1 MLAAVLRDAWRQYR
15 RRPLAALI
23 TVVVGGLPVFL
34 EPGDP
39 LVAVPL
45 AVALLAAGLLVELFL
60 VAWLAGGLD
69 PPPTSV
75 AAALATTRRAIGPG
89 VRAGLLRAAYLLL
102 ALIVGLLLFGSRESG
117 PLPESEQTKLAV
129 GLWPLFAIAF
139 AFLAVLMQRVVLGG
153 ERRVRQAA
161 AVSHRGGPA
170 HFPLCLLIGLLQ
182 ACGLVLASL
191 SLEFWMVAGLT
202 ILLALADPYLTGIC
216 NTLSLPTRADQEPV
230 DAGDGSL
237 RPPRRGGRCPAGSWA
252 PPGRAGSGRP
262 SGGRGCGPRRR
273 RTGPWRPGRPGT
285 RRCGPGC
292 RCWGCGRR

>member
-60 VAWLAGGLD
+60 VAWLAGALD
-69 PPPTSV
+69 PAPSST
-75 AAALATTRRAIGPG
+75 ATALATTRRAIGPG

-102 ALIVGLLLFGSRESG
+102 ALMVGLLLFGSRESG

-161 AVSHRGGPA
+161 AVSHRVA
-170 HFPLCLLIGLLQ
+170 SSHFPLCLLIGLLQ

-191 SLEFWMVAGLT
+191 SLEFWMLAGLT
-202 ILLALADPYLTGIC
+202 MLLALADPYLIGMC
-216 NTLSLPTRADQEPV
+216 NALYLRTRADQEPV

-237 RPPRRGGRCPAGSWA
+237 RPPHR
-252 PPGRAGSGRP
+252 
-262 SGGRGCGPRRR
+262 
-273 RTGPWRPGRPGT
+273 
-285 RRCGPGC
+285 
-292 RCWGCGRR
+292 

>member
-1 MLAAVLRDAWRQYR
+1 MLTAVLRDAWRQYR
-15 RRPLAALI
+15 RRPLAAVI

-34 EPGDP
+34 EPDDP

-60 VAWLAGGLD
+60 VAWLAGVLD
-69 PPPTSV
+69 PAPSSA

-102 ALIVGLLLFGSRESG
+102 ALMVGLLLFGSRESG

-161 AVSHRGGPA
+161 AVSHRVASA

-191 SLEFWMVAGLT
+191 SLEFWMLAGLT
-202 ILLALADPYLTGIC
+202 MLLALADPYLIGMC
-216 NTLSLPTRADQEPV
+216 NALYLRTRADQEPV

-237 RPPRRGGRCPAGSWA
+237 RPPRR
-252 PPGRAGSGRP
+252 
-262 SGGRGCGPRRR
+262 
-273 RTGPWRPGRPGT
+273 
-285 RRCGPGC
+285 
-292 RCWGCGRR
+292 

>member
-60 VAWLAGGLD
+60 VAWLAGVLD
-69 PPPTSV
+69 PAPTSMS
-75 AAALATTRRAIGPG
+75 AALATTRRAIGPG

-102 ALIVGLLLFGSRESG
+102 ALTVGLLLFGSRESG
-117 PLPESEQTKLAV
+117 PLPVSEQTKLAV

-161 AVSHRGGPA
+161 AVSHRVASA

-191 SLEFWMVAGLT
+191 SLEFWMLAGLT
-202 ILLALADPYLTGIC
+202 ILLALADPYLIGMC
-216 NTLSLPTRADQEPV
+216 NALYLRTRADQEPV

-237 RPPRRGGRCPAGSWA
+237 RPPRR
-252 PPGRAGSGRP
+252 
-262 SGGRGCGPRRR
+262 
-273 RTGPWRPGRPGT
+273 
-285 RRCGPGC
+285 
-292 RCWGCGRR
+292 

>member
-60 VAWLAGGLD
+60 VAWLAGVLD
-69 PPPTSV
+69 PAPTSM

-102 ALIVGLLLFGSRESG
+102 ALTVGLLLFGSRESG

-161 AVSHRGGPA
+161 AVSHRVASA

-191 SLEFWMVAGLT
+191 SLEFWMLAGLT
-202 ILLALADPYLTGIC
+202 ILLALADPYLIGMC
-216 NTLSLPTRADQEPV
+216 NALYLRTRADQEPV

-237 RPPRRGGRCPAGSWA
+237 RPPRR
-252 PPGRAGSGRP
+252 
-262 SGGRGCGPRRR
+262 
-273 RTGPWRPGRPGT
+273 
-285 RRCGPGC
+285 
-292 RCWGCGRR
+292 

>member
-1 MLAAVLRDAWRQYR
+1 MLAAVLHDAWRQYR

-60 VAWLAGGLD
+60 VAWLAGVLD
-69 PPPTSV
+69 PVPSSV
-75 AAALATTRRAIGPG
+75 ATALATTRRAIAPG

-102 ALIVGLLLFGSRESG
+102 ALMVGLLLFGSRESG
-117 PLPESEQTKLAV
+117 PLPQSEQTKLAV

-161 AVSHRGGPA
+161 AVSHRVASA

-191 SLEFWMVAGLT
+191 SLDFWMLAGLT
-202 ILLALADPYLTGIC
+202 TLLALADPYLIGMC
-216 NTLSLPTRADQEPV
+216 NALYLRTRADQEPV

-237 RPPRRGGRCPAGSWA
+237 RPPRR
-252 PPGRAGSGRP
+252 
-262 SGGRGCGPRRR
+262 
-273 RTGPWRPGRPGT
+273 
-285 RRCGPGC
+285 
-292 RCWGCGRR
+292 

>member
-1 MLAAVLRDAWRQYR
+1 MLVAVLRDAWRQYR

-60 VAWLAGGLD
+60 VAWLAGVLD
-69 PPPTSV
+69 PAPSS
-75 AAALATTRRAIGPG
+75 AATALATTRRAIGPG

-102 ALIVGLLLFGSRESG
+102 ALTVGLLLFGSRESG
-117 PLPESEQTKLAV
+117 PLPESEQAKLAV

-161 AVSHRGGPA
+161 AVSHRVASA

-191 SLEFWMVAGLT
+191 SLEFWMLAGLT
-202 ILLALADPYLTGIC
+202 MLLALADPYLIGMC
-216 NTLSLPTRADQEPV
+216 NALYLRTRADQEPV

-237 RPPRRGGRCPAGSWA
+237 RPPRR
-252 PPGRAGSGRP
+252 
-262 SGGRGCGPRRR
+262 
-273 RTGPWRPGRPGT
+273 
-285 RRCGPGC
+285 
-292 RCWGCGRR
+292 

>member
-60 VAWLAGGLD
+60 VAWLAGALD
-69 PPPTSV
+69 PAPTSM

-102 ALIVGLLLFGSRESG
+102 ALTVGLLLFGSRESG

-161 AVSHRGGPA
+161 AVSHRVASA

-191 SLEFWMVAGLT
+191 SLEFWMLAGLT
-202 ILLALADPYLTGIC
+202 ILLALADPYLIGMC
-216 NTLSLPTRADQEPV
+216 NALYLRTRADQEPV

-237 RPPRRGGRCPAGSWA
+237 RPPRR
-252 PPGRAGSGRP
+252 
-262 SGGRGCGPRRR
+262 
-273 RTGPWRPGRPGT
+273 
-285 RRCGPGC
+285 
-292 RCWGCGRR
+292 

>member
-1 MLAAVLRDAWRQYR
+1 MIVAVLRDAWRQYR

-60 VAWLAGGLD
+60 VAWLAGVLD
-69 PPPTSV
+69 PAPSS
-75 AAALATTRRAIGPG
+75 AATALATTRRAIGPG

-102 ALIVGLLLFGSRESG
+102 ALMVGLLLFGSRETG

-161 AVSHRGGPA
+161 AVSHRVASA

-191 SLEFWMVAGLT
+191 SLEFWMLAGLT
-202 ILLALADPYLTGIC
+202 MLLALADPYLIGMC
-216 NTLSLPTRADQEPV
+216 NALYLRTRADQEPV

-237 RPPRRGGRCPAGSWA
+237 RPPRR
-252 PPGRAGSGRP
+252 
-262 SGGRGCGPRRR
+262 
-273 RTGPWRPGRPGT
+273 
-285 RRCGPGC
+285 
-292 RCWGCGRR
+292 